1 MKNGQVLHQTGRA
14 WLAAL
19 ALAASGCD
27 FATTAKDDA
36 TTAPLPSGPSA
47 QARLSVFVLPNPVLV
62 LRDARDP
69 TSRVARWTVQIM
81 ETGGVGGSVSFVNA
95 TLRETDTGAPVEPY
109 GFLSMDAAEIRR
121 RTGTD
126 RLAAGGTL
134 VLAQSLAYASAG
146 SGATLAVA
154 VQLLD
159 DNGNLVGGAVTVAV
173 R

>member
-1 MKNGQVLHQTGRA
+1 MKRARALRGTARA

-19 ALAASGCD
+19 AVAAGGCD
-27 FATTAKDDA
+27 FANTAKDEA

-109 GFLSMDAAEIRR
+109 GFLSTDAGEIRR
-121 RTGTD
+121 RIGTD

-159 DNGNLVGGAVTVAV
+159 DNGNLISGAVTVPV
-173 R
+173 Q